1 MKTLGRVSAETH
13 PFYYVLL
20 LSSDAA
26 RMTIRTRLTLQFA
39 VILAVTLILF
49 SVVIYFFTYHSRR
62 DFFTESLFARARIV
76 AHVYLD
82 GTNRGDE
89 ASRTSYRQYLRQ
101 FYRTLPEEEVRVF
114 NSQDVVVFEE
124 GREGKKQAPTELL
137 QGVRKS
143 GRQVVLE
150 NDYRQTVGL
159 LYRDIHRGDFVVIA
173 SSVDADSRQKMSDL
187 LTILSSGLLASFVI
201 VGIGGFFFAGQA
213 LKPMQR
219 IIQEVDSIT
228 ASDLHRRLSQADGQD
243 EVSLLAQR
251 FNSLLNRLET
261 AFAGQRTFVRDASH
275 ELRTPLAAIIG
286 QLEVALL
293 QQERSTQEYRRI
305 LQSTLDAAR
314 LLKDLTN
321 GLLQIA
327 RASDDP
333 SQVPRTLVRVDE
345 LLLQAHE
352 EVHRRHPTCRID
364 LEFSEPADSRRRV
377 PFGVLGNEA
386 LLLSAFLNILE
397 NACKFS
403 VGSTEP
409 IVASL
414 TATRTRVRLVVRD
427 QGVGMTESDRQ
438 QVFVPFFRADTVRNV
453 PGHGIGLP
461 LTSKIMELHE
471 GQICVESQLGAG
483 TAVTLDLPAAV
494 V

>member
-1 MKTLGRVSAETH
+1 MS
-13 PFYYVLL
+13 
-20 LSSDAA
+20 
-26 RMTIRTRLTLQFA
+26 IRTRLTLQFA
-39 VILAVTLILF
+39 AILVVTLLLF
-49 SVVIYFFTYHSRR
+49 SAVIYFFTYQSRR
-62 DFFTESLFARARIV
+62 EAFSESLFARARIV

-82 GTNRGDE
+82 GTRREDE
-89 ASRTSYRQYLRQ
+89 ASRASYRRYLRQ

-114 NSQDVVVFEE
+114 DASNQVVFEE
-124 GREGKKQAPTELL
+124 GLAGREAVPQDLL
-137 QGVRKS
+137 RLVRTD
-143 GRQVVLE
+143 GREVVLE
-150 NDYRQTVGL
+150 DSYRQTVGL
-159 LYRDIHRGDFVVIA
+159 LYRDAIRGDFVVVA
-173 SSVDADSRQKMSDL
+173 SSVDADTRQKLQDL
-187 LTILSSGLLASFVI
+187 VTVLTFGLLASFVI
-201 VGIGGFFFAGQA
+201 VGIGGWFFAGQA
-213 LKPMQR
+213 LKPMKR

-286 QLEVALL
+286 QLEVSLL
-293 QQERSTQEYRRI
+293 QQERSPQEYRRV

-333 SQVPRTLVRVDE
+333 SQVPRTLVRLDE
-345 LLLQAHE
+345 LLLLAHE

-364 LEFSEPADSRRRV
+364 LDFSETPDAPRRV

-403 VGSTEP
+403 AGCQAPVLAT
-409 IVASL
+409 L
-414 TATRTRVRLVVRD
+414 TTSRTRVQLAVRD
-427 QGVGMTESDRQ
+427 RGVGMTEADRQ
-438 QVFVPFFRADTVRNV
+438 QVFVPFFRAEAVRTV

-461 LTSKIMELHE
+461 LTAKIMELHE
-471 GQICVESQLGAG
+471 GEIIVESELGQG
-483 TAVTLDLPAAV
+483 TVVTLMLPTAVV
-494 V
+494 

>member
-1 MKTLGRVSAETH
+1 
-13 PFYYVLL
+13 
-20 LSSDAA
+20 
-26 RMTIRTRLTLQFA
+26 MTIRTRLTLQFA
-39 VILAVTLILF
+39 LILAVTLLMF
-49 SVVIYFFTYHSRR
+49 SLAIYYFTYFSRR
-62 DFFTESLFARARIV
+62 DFFSESLFDRARIV

-82 GTNRGDE
+82 GTNRADE
-89 ASRTSYRQYLRQ
+89 VSRASYRRYLRQ

-114 NSQDVVVFEE
+114 DAQNHVVFKE
-124 GREGKKQAPTELL
+124 GRNGPGPIPQELL
-137 QGVRKS
+137 ATVRRE
-143 GRQVVLE
+143 GQEVELE
-150 NDYRQTVGL
+150 SDYRQTVGL
-159 LYRDIHRGDFVVIA
+159 LYRDAQRGDFVVIA
-173 SSVDADSRQKMSDL
+173 SSVDADSRQKMNDL
-187 LTILSSGLLASFVI
+187 LTVLVTGLMSSFVI

-293 QQERSTQEYRRI
+293 QQERTTQEYRRV
-305 LQSTLDAAR
+305 LQGTLDAAR

-333 SQVPRTLVRVDE
+333 SQVPLSLVRVDE

-364 LEFSEPADSRRRV
+364 LDFSEAADNRRQV
-377 PFGVLGNEA
+377 PYVVRGNEA
-386 LLLSAFLNILE
+386 LLLSAFLNIME

-403 VGSTEP
+403 AGRPEP
-409 IVASL
+409 VVATL
-414 TATRTRVRLVVRD
+414 TASRNRVILVVHD
-427 QGVGMTESDRQ
+427 QGVGMTEADRQ
-438 QVFVPFFRADTVRNV
+438 QVFVPFFRAEAVRNV

-461 LTSKIMELHE
+461 LTAKIMELHGGE
-471 GQICVESQLGAG
+471 VRVESQLGQG
-483 TAVTLDLPAAV
+483 TSVTLDMPAAAA
-494 V
+494 

>member
-1 MKTLGRVSAETH
+1 
-13 PFYYVLL
+13 
-20 LSSDAA
+20 
-26 RMTIRTRLTLQFA
+26 MTIRTRLTLQFA
-39 VILAVTLILF
+39 LILAITLLLF
-49 SVVIYFFTYHSRR
+49 SLVIYYFTYHSRR
-62 DFFTESLFARARIV
+62 EFFSESLFARARIV

-82 GTNRGDE
+82 GTNRAGE
-89 ASRTSYRQYLRQ
+89 ESRASYRRYLRQ

-114 NSQDVVVFEE
+114 DANDRVVFKE
-124 GREGKKQAPTELL
+124 GRDGREPVPQDLL
-137 QGVRKS
+137 RSVREA
-143 GRQVVLE
+143 GREVVLE

-159 LYRDIHRGDFVVIA
+159 LYRDEARGDFVVVA
-173 SSVDADSRQKMSDL
+173 SSVDADSRQKMNDL
-187 LTILSSGLLASFVI
+187 FTVLLSGLLASFVI

-228 ASDLHRRLSQADGQD
+228 ASDLHRRLSQAEGLD

-275 ELRTPLAAIIG
+275 ELRTPLTAIIG

-293 QQERSTQEYRRI
+293 QQERTPQEYRRV

-333 SQVPRTLVRVDE
+333 SQVPRTLVRLDE
-345 LLLQAHE
+345 LLLLAHE

-364 LEFSEPADSRRRV
+364 LDFREPADSRRRV
-377 PFGVLGNEA
+377 PYGVLGNEA
-386 LLLSAFLNILE
+386 LLLAAFLNIME

-403 VGSTEP
+403 SGCTEP
-409 IVASL
+409 VVATL
-414 TATRTRVRLVVRD
+414 NATRTRIQLVVRD
-427 QGVGMTESDRQ
+427 QGVGMSEADRQ
-438 QVFVPFFRADTVRNV
+438 QVFVPFFRAEAVRNV

-461 LTSKIMELHE
+461 LTAKIMELH
-471 GQICVESQLGAG
+471 GGIIGIESHLNHG